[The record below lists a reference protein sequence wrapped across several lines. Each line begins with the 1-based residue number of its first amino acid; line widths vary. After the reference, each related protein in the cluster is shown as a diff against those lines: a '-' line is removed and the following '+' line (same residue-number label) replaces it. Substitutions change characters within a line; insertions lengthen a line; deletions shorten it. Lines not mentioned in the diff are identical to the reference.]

1 VMQETR
7 SRARERLR
15 LPVALAASALL
26 VAMLSWLIGLEKIK
40 VFTKFGS
47 QKIKKITPVFAGD

>member
-40 VFTKFGS
+40 VFTTGS
-47 QKIKKITPVFAGD
+47 